1 MTPTKRIATAFALAL
16 LAVPA
21 PALAASGSGGGGGGT
36 GGGGGGG
43 TPAPSVGS
51 IRAVSAGAI
60 CTAGTTM
67 GVSVDK
73 GFNKRVDV
81 TITAVGA
88 PISPGVTS
96 LGGYWTIQV
105 HDDTHNAWILQQGT
119 GLGDGTPSVRIQSLG
134 ATVPVGPSHLS
145 FLARRTALGYLLPG
159 VEPVPAPVVL
169 ESCSASLDVV
179 GR

>member
-1 MTPTKRIATAFALAL
+1 MTKKTTIATACALAL
-16 LAVPA
+16 LAA
-21 PALAASGSGGGGGGT
+21 PTAALAASGSGGGGGG
-36 GGGGGGG
+36 G
-43 TPAPSVGS
+43 TAASVGS

-67 GVSVDK
+67 SVTAAK
-73 GFNKRVDV
+73 GFAKRVDF
-81 TITAVGA
+81 TITATGA
-88 PISPGVTS
+88 PIGPGLTS

-105 HDDTHNAWILQQGT
+105 RDDTHGAWLLQQGT
-119 GLGDGTPSVRIQSLG
+119 GLGDGTPSVRIQTLG

-159 VEPVPAPVVL
+159 ATPTPAPAVL
-169 ESCSASLDVV
+169 ESCSAALDVV